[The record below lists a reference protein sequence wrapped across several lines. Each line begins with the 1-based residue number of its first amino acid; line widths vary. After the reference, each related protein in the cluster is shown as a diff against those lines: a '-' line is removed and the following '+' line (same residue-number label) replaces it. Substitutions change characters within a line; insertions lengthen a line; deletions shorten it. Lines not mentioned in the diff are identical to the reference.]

1 MLAGT
6 CLFLHRTAGS
16 TFSSNTMKTSN
27 LTGLALALLAAL
39 ALCSP
44 ASAQTTRGP
53 LRIIVPVDAGAG
65 TDNTVRTGQA
75 ALTKALGGR
84 PVLIDNQPAAGG
96 MVGTQML
103 VRSAPDGNTIMVTSN
118 NHVVMPTVYKKMSF
132 DVVKDITPIAMI
144 GGVPLL
150 LVTNPAKTPA
160 KDANELV
167 AYLRTNPEKFNFGS
181 SGNGTVIH
189 LASKMFLDNAKLN
202 IKHIPYKGVSPQLA
216 ALISGDVDFAVVA
229 LSAGAGFIK
238 SGHIRPVAVMGASRV
253 QSLPEVKTLAE
264 QGFAGIDE
272 SGWFAVIGPAGMP
285 ASETKLI
292 LEAFRAAYTSPE
304 MLESMAKQNNYV
316 RIQSSEEA
324 ARFIQGQRDKYAAAA
339 KSAGLEAE

>member
-1 MLAGT
+1 
-6 CLFLHRTAGS
+6 
-16 TFSSNTMKTSN
+16 MKTSH
-27 LTGLALALLAAL
+27 LPALALSLLASL
-39 ALCSP
+39 ALCLP
-44 ASAQTTRGP
+44 ATAQTTRPP
-53 LRIIVPVDAGAG
+53 LRIILPVDAGAG
-65 TDNTVRTGQA
+65 TDNFVRTGQA

-84 PVLIDNQPAAGG
+84 PVVLDNQPAAGG

-132 DVVKDITPIAMI
+132 DVIKDVTPIGMI

-150 LVTNPAKTPA
+150 LVTNPARTPA
-160 KDANELV
+160 KDATELV
-167 AYLRTNPEKFNFGS
+167 SYLRTNPEKFNFGS

-202 IKHIPYKGVSPQLA
+202 IQHIPYKGVSPQIA
-216 ALISGDVDFAVVA
+216 ALISGDIEFAVVA
-229 LSAGAGFIK
+229 LSAAQGFIK
-238 SGHIRPVAVMGASRV
+238 SGHIRPIAVMGASRI

-285 ASETKLI
+285 ASEARLI
-292 LEAFRAAYTSPE
+292 LEAFRAAYTAPE
-304 MLESMAKQNNYV
+304 TLESMAKQHNYV
-316 RIQSSEEA
+316 KIQSPEEA
-324 ARFIQGQRDKYAAAA
+324 ARFLQVQRDKYAAAA